1 LTELAT
7 REKANGN
14 TVATRPTQ
22 FNLTVN
28 DIWMLAENVAEAKM
42 FKGFDTPSKVFTLMM
57 ICESENMHPMMAVK
71 IYDFIETGRG
81 VQVTLKSQ
89 AIQARFIERGGHIE
103 IVRADKQ
110 EARAIFSHPRLQPKP
125 IEMHYD
131 LEMAKQAGTAGKD
144 TYRQNPE
151 DMLWH
156 RLVSKVCTKIDPG
169 IRTGIPTSTEVYEEI
184 DAENLPSPE
193 IRARIA
199 EAKAAVAE
207 GKPPLPPADVE
218 VIGYA
223 GTGFDDRPYHQ
234 VAADAVDAF
243 NAQARLAWQ
252 EAMGPD
258 GPKPEPVAVN
268 DMHRELLFMATNVG
282 HYEGAKPA
290 RMTEALKALAG
301 LYRSHRDWVRAEV
314 QRYLQSKAE
323 ANEEALAAAS
333 ATRQRDQGD
342 ASDGPGG
349 EDLSGEGAGD
359 DARES

>member
-1 LTELAT
+1 MSELAT
-7 REKANGN
+7 REQANGN
-14 TVATRPTQ
+14 AVAARATQ
-22 FNLTVN
+22 VNLTLN

-42 FKGFDTPSKVFTLMM
+42 FKGFDTPAKVFTLMM
-57 ICESENMHPMMAVK
+57 ISQSEGMHPMMAVK

-110 EARAIFSHPRLQPKP
+110 EARAIFSHPKLQPKP

-131 LEMAKQAGTAGKD
+131 LEMARQAGTAGKD

-169 IRTGIPTSTEVYEEI
+169 IRTGIPTATEVYEEI
-184 DAENLPSPE
+184 DAESLPSPE

-199 EAKAAVAE
+199 DAQAAIAG
-207 GKPPLPPADVE
+207 GKPLLPPADVE

-223 GTGFDDRPYHQ
+223 GTGSDDRPYHQ
-234 VAADAVDAF
+234 VAADAVEAF
-243 NAQARLAWQ
+243 NARARLVWQ
-252 EAMGPD
+252 GALGPD

-268 DMHRELLFMATNVG
+268 DMHRDLLFAATNVG
-282 HYEGAKPA
+282 HYEGPKPA

-301 LYRSHRDWVRAEV
+301 LYKSHRDWVRAEI
-314 QRYLQSKAE
+314 QRYLEARAE

-333 ATRQRDQGD
+333 AKRQRDPGH
-342 ASDGPGG
+342 AADGPGG

-359 DARES
+359 DSREG